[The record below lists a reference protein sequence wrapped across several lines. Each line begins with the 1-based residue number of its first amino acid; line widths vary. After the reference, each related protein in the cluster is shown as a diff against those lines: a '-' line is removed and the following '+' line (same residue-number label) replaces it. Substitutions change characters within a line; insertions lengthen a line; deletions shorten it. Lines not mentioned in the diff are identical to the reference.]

1 MYKNTD
7 LFTFWHSNQ
16 MLLVTC
22 DVPNMDSRQQIVII
36 TCVCLMIW
44 YTQREINDVLTM
56 NLACWSLD
64 EWAKI
69 SRFLGRVVLQLD
81 FHAGFFFRGKKKSII
96 KILHDYYSKSHTLK
110 NVRTTLIIYR
120 REIEKVNVWRG
131 NSQRMML
138 KSAAGDPL
146 DREMIQFRPSREK
159 VTLNMTCQNRASNHI
174 LHLWPIKWCYI

>member
-1 MYKNTD
+1 MYKNILG

-22 DVPNMDSRQQIVII
+22 DVPNMDSRHQIVII

-69 SRFLGRVVLQLD
+69 SRFLGGL
-81 FHAGFFFRGKKKSII
+81 FFNLTFVWFFQGKKKSII

-120 REIEKVNVWRG
+120 RDRKGQCMTGQFTEDDAKVSSGRPARSRDDSISAKQGESDIEYDV
-131 NSQRMML
+131 S
-138 KSAAGDPL
+138 
-146 DREMIQFRPSREK
+146 E
-159 VTLNMTCQNRASNHI
+159 
-174 LHLWPIKWCYI
+174 

>member
-1 MYKNTD
+1 MYKNID

-69 SRFLGRVVLQLD
+69 SRVFLGGLFFNLTFMWV
-81 FHAGFFFRGKKKSII
+81 FFRGKKKSII

-120 REIEKVNVWRG
+120 RERKGQCMTGQFTE
-131 NSQRMML
+131 QRMML

-146 DREMIQFRPSREK
+146 DREMIQFRPSKEK
-159 VTLNMTCQNRASNHI
+159 VTLNMTCQNKPVTI
-174 LHLWPIKWCYI
+174 